1 MNEALKA
8 VVKSLLE
15 LSEAIT
21 KLTEA
26 HPEEPEGFKEPEVI
40 RLEDVRKVLAGIS
53 QRGKTSEMKELL
65 SKFGAVKLSDIE
77 PSKYSELIT
86 AAKEI
91 AGVGGDK
98 EVAGTG
104 TFAQAVK
111 FGGGEYETA
120 SHSLHFLPC
129 P

>member
-21 KLTEA
+21 KLTEV

-91 AGVGGDK
+91 AD
-98 EVAGTG
+98 A
-104 TFAQAVK
+104 
-111 FGGGEYETA
+111 
-120 SHSLHFLPC
+120 
-129 P
+129 